1 MLTDMQIVVMG
12 GDARQLEIVRKLTEL
27 DAKLY
32 LAGFEQLEQPFSGAV
47 KEKLHDINFSHIDA
61 IILPVPGTS
70 LEGEVETIFS
80 SEKIVLTEKIL
91 HQTPSHCT
99 VYSGISN
106 GYLVDIIKKSKR
118 KLVN

>member
-1 MLTDMQIVVMG
+1 MMLTDMQIVVMG

-70 LEGEVETIFS
+70 LEG
-80 SEKIVLTEKIL
+80 KWKR
-91 HQTPSHCT
+91 
-99 VYSGISN
+99 YSQ
-106 GYLVDIIKKSKR
+106 VKK
-118 KLVN
+118 LF